1 MHPKD
6 QSLPLKQQLQGIN
19 IYLIGM
25 MGCGKSSV
33 GPELAKLLGY
43 RFIDA
48 DSVIAAAAGCSI
60 SEIFDSQGEAGFRLL
75 ETQVLHQISQWH
87 SLVVATGG
95 GVVTTSANW
104 GALRQGLVVWLQVDA
119 AQLLERLEAHPG
131 DRPLLQQPNPETEL
145 LNLLQARAEKYS
157 QADLSIAAG
166 CATPAEV
173 ANKILAA
180 FPAVLKVP
188 GAPRTTAP

>member
-145 LNLLQARAEKYS
+145 LKLLQARADQYS

-166 CATPAEV
+166 CANPAEV

-180 FPAVLKVP
+180 LPAVLNVP

>member
-166 CATPAEV
+166 CATPAQV

-180 FPAVLKVP
+180 LPAVLKVP

>member
-60 SEIFDSQGEAGFRLL
+60 SEIFDSQGAAGFRLL

-104 GALRQGLVVWLQVDA
+104 GSLRQGLVVWLQVDA
-119 AQLLERLEAHPG
+119 AQLLARLQAHPG

-166 CATPAEV
+166 CATPAQV

-180 FPAVLKVP
+180 LPAVLKVP

>member
-145 LNLLQARAEKYS
+145 LKLLQARAAQYS

-166 CATPAEV
+166 CANPAQV
-173 ANKILAA
+173 AAEIVAA
-180 FPAVLKVP
+180 LPAVLKVP

>member
-104 GALRQGLVVWLQVDA
+104 GSLRQGLVVWLQVDA
-119 AQLLERLEAHPG
+119 AQLLARLQGQPG
-131 DRPLLQQPNPETEL
+131 DRPMLQKPNPETEL
-145 LNLLQARAEKYS
+145 LKLLQARAAQYS

-166 CATPAEV
+166 CANPAQV
-173 ANKILAA
+173 AAEIVAA
-180 FPAVLKVP
+180 LPTVLKAP

>member
-60 SEIFDSQGEAGFRLL
+60 SEIFDSQGEAGFRLI

-131 DRPLLQQPNPETEL
+131 DRPLLKQPNPETEL
-145 LNLLQARAEKYS
+145 LKLLQARADQYS
-157 QADLSIAAG
+157 HADLSIAAG
-166 CATPAEV
+166 GATPAQV
-173 ANKILAA
+173 ANEILAA
-180 FPAVLKVP
+180 LPAVLKVP

>member
-95 GVVTTSANW
+95 GAVTTSANW

-166 CATPAEV
+166 CATPAQV

-180 FPAVLKVP
+180 LPAVLKVP

>member
-145 LNLLQARAEKYS
+145 LKLLQASADQYS
-157 QADLSIAAG
+157 HADLSIAAG
-166 CATPAEV
+166 CATPAQV
-173 ANKILAA
+173 ANEILAA
-180 FPAVLKVP
+180 LPAVLKVP

>member
-145 LNLLQARAEKYS
+145 LKLLQARAEKYS

-166 CATPAEV
+166 CATPEQV

-180 FPAVLKVP
+180 LPAVLKVP

>member
-43 RFIDA
+43 RFIDV

-95 GVVTTSANW
+95 GVVTTSSNW

-119 AQLLERLEAHPG
+119 AQLLARLQAQPG
-131 DRPLLQQPNPETEL
+131 DRPMLQKPNPETEL
-145 LNLLQARAEKYS
+145 LKLLQARAAQYS

-166 CATPAEV
+166 CANPAQV
-173 ANKILAA
+173 AAEIVAA
-180 FPAVLKVP
+180 LPAVLKVP

>member
-43 RFIDA
+43 RFIDV

-119 AQLLERLEAHPG
+119 AQLLARLQGQPG
-131 DRPLLQQPNPETEL
+131 DRPMLQKPNPETEL
-145 LNLLQARAEKYS
+145 LKLLQARAAQYS

-166 CATPAEV
+166 CANPAQV
-173 ANKILAA
+173 AAEIVAA
-180 FPAVLKVP
+180 LPAVLKVP

>member
-119 AQLLERLEAHPG
+119 AQLLARLQAQPG
-131 DRPLLQQPNPETEL
+131 DRPMLQQPNPETEL
-145 LNLLQARAEKYS
+145 LKLLQARAAQYS

-166 CATPAEV
+166 CANPAQV
-173 ANKILAA
+173 AAKIVAA
-180 FPAVLKVP
+180 LPAVLKVP
-188 GAPRTTAP
+188 GAPRTTEP

>member
-60 SEIFDSQGEAGFRLL
+60 SEIFDSQGEGGFRLL
-75 ETQVLHQISQWH
+75 ETQVMHQISQWH

-95 GVVTTSANW
+95 GAVTTSANW

-145 LNLLQARAEKYS
+145 LKLLQARADQYS

-166 CATPAEV
+166 GATPAQV
-173 ANKILAA
+173 ANEILAA
-180 FPAVLKVP
+180 LPAVLKVP

>member
-145 LNLLQARAEKYS
+145 LKLLQARAEKYS

-166 CATPAEV
+166 CATPAQV

-180 FPAVLKVP
+180 LPAVLKVP

>member
-1 MHPKD
+1 MHLKD

-60 SEIFDSQGEAGFRLL
+60 SEIFDSQGEAGFRLI

-104 GALRQGLVVWLQVDA
+104 GALRQGLLVWLEVDA
-119 AQLLERLEAHPG
+119 AQLLARLQAQPG
-131 DRPLLQQPNPETEL
+131 DRPMLQKPNPETEL
-145 LNLLQARAEKYS
+145 LKLLQTRAAQYS

-166 CATPAEV
+166 CANPADV
-173 ANKILAA
+173 AAKIVAA
-180 FPAVLKVP
+180 LPAVLKVP

>member
-119 AQLLERLEAHPG
+119 AQLLARLQAQPG
-131 DRPLLQQPNPETEL
+131 DRPMLQKPNPETEL
-145 LNLLQARAEKYS
+145 LKLLQARVAQYS

-166 CATPAEV
+166 CANPAQV
-173 ANKILAA
+173 AAKIVAA
-180 FPAVLKVP
+180 LPAVLKVP

>member
-145 LNLLQARAEKYS
+145 LKLLQARAEKYS

-180 FPAVLKVP
+180 FPAVLKIP

>member
-43 RFIDA
+43 RFIDV

-119 AQLLERLEAHPG
+119 AQLLARLQGQPG
-131 DRPLLQQPNPETEL
+131 DRPMLQKPNPETEL
-145 LNLLQARAEKYS
+145 LKLLQARAAQYS

-166 CATPAEV
+166 CANPAQV
-173 ANKILAA
+173 AAEIVSAL
-180 FPAVLKVP
+180 PAVLKVP

>member
-180 FPAVLKVP
+180 LPAVLKVP

>member
-95 GVVTTSANW
+95 GAVTTSANW

-145 LNLLQARAEKYS
+145 LKLLQARADQYS

-166 CATPAEV
+166 CANPAQV
-173 ANKILAA
+173 ANKIWAA
-180 FPAVLKVP
+180 LPAVLKVP

>member
-75 ETQVLHQISQWH
+75 ETQVLQQISQWH

-119 AQLLERLEAHPG
+119 AQLLARLQGQPG
-131 DRPLLQQPNPETEL
+131 DRPMLQKPNPETEL
-145 LNLLQARAEKYS
+145 LKLLQARAAQYS

-166 CATPAEV
+166 CANPAQV
-173 ANKILAA
+173 AAEIVAA
-180 FPAVLKVP
+180 LPAVLKVP

>member
-43 RFIDA
+43 RFIDV

-104 GALRQGLVVWLQVDA
+104 GSLRQGLVVWLQVDA
-119 AQLLERLEAHPG
+119 AQLLARLQAQPG
-131 DRPLLQQPNPETEL
+131 DRPMLQKPNPETEL
-145 LNLLQARAEKYS
+145 LKLLQARVAQYS

-166 CATPAEV
+166 CANPAQV
-173 ANKILAA
+173 AAEIVAA
-180 FPAVLKVP
+180 LPAVLKVP

>member
-104 GALRQGLVVWLQVDA
+104 GSLRQGLVVWLQVDA
-119 AQLLERLEAHPG
+119 AQLLARLQAQPG
-131 DRPLLQQPNPETEL
+131 DRPMLQKPNPETEL
-145 LNLLQARAEKYS
+145 LKLLQARAAQYS

-166 CATPAEV
+166 CANPAQV
-173 ANKILAA
+173 AAKIVAA
-180 FPAVLKVP
+180 LPAVLKVP

>member
-119 AQLLERLEAHPG
+119 AQLLARLQGQPG
-131 DRPLLQQPNPETEL
+131 DRPMLQKPNPETEL
-145 LNLLQARAEKYS
+145 LKLLQARAAQYS

-166 CATPAEV
+166 CANPAQV
-173 ANKILAA
+173 AAKIVAA
-180 FPAVLKVP
+180 LPTVLKVP

>member
-104 GALRQGLVVWLQVDA
+104 GALRQGLVVWLEVDA
-119 AQLLERLEAHPG
+119 AQLLARLQAQPG
-131 DRPLLQQPNPETEL
+131 DRPMLQKPNPETEL
-145 LNLLQARAEKYS
+145 LKLLQARVAQYS

-166 CATPAEV
+166 CANPAQV
-173 ANKILAA
+173 AAKIVAA
-180 FPAVLKVP
+180 LPAVLKVP

>member
-43 RFIDA
+43 RFIDV

-119 AQLLERLEAHPG
+119 AQLLARLQAQPG
-131 DRPLLQQPNPETEL
+131 DRPMLQKPNPETEL
-145 LNLLQARAEKYS
+145 LKLLQARAAQYS

-166 CATPAEV
+166 CANPAQV
-173 ANKILAA
+173 AAEIVAA
-180 FPAVLKVP
+180 LPAVLKVP

>member
-75 ETQVLHQISQWH
+75 ETQVLQQISQWH

-119 AQLLERLEAHPG
+119 AQLLARLQAQPG
-131 DRPLLQQPNPETEL
+131 DRPMLQKPNPETEL
-145 LNLLQARAEKYS
+145 LKLLQARAAQYS

-166 CATPAEV
+166 CANPADV
-173 ANKILAA
+173 AAKIVAA
-180 FPAVLKVP
+180 LPAVLKVP

>member
-119 AQLLERLEAHPG
+119 AQLLARLQGQPG
-131 DRPLLQQPNPETEL
+131 DRPMLQKPNPETEL
-145 LNLLQARAEKYS
+145 LKLLQARAAQYS

-166 CATPAEV
+166 CANPAQV
-173 ANKILAA
+173 AAEIKAA
-180 FPAVLKVP
+180 LPAVLKVP

>member
-119 AQLLERLEAHPG
+119 AQLLARLQGQPG
-131 DRPLLQQPNPETEL
+131 DRPMLQKPNPETEL
-145 LNLLQARAEKYS
+145 LKLLQARAAQYS

-166 CATPAEV
+166 CANPAQV
-173 ANKILAA
+173 AAEIVAA
-180 FPAVLKVP
+180 LPTVLKAP

>member
-43 RFIDA
+43 RFIDV

-104 GALRQGLVVWLQVDA
+104 GSLRQGLVVWMQVDA
-119 AQLLERLEAHPG
+119 AQLLARLQAQPG
-131 DRPLLQQPNPETEL
+131 DRPMLQKPNPETEL
-145 LNLLQARAEKYS
+145 LKLLQARVAQYS

-166 CATPAEV
+166 CANPAQV
-173 ANKILAA
+173 AAEIVAA
-180 FPAVLKVP
+180 LPAVLKVP

>member
-119 AQLLERLEAHPG
+119 AQLLARLQAQPG
-131 DRPLLQQPNPETEL
+131 DRPMLQKPNPETEL
-145 LNLLQARAEKYS
+145 LKLLQARAAQYS

-166 CATPAEV
+166 CANPAQV
-173 ANKILAA
+173 AAEIVAA
-180 FPAVLKVP
+180 LPTVLKAP

>member
-43 RFIDA
+43 RFIDV

-95 GVVTTSANW
+95 GVVTTRANW

-119 AQLLERLEAHPG
+119 AQLLARLQGQPG
-131 DRPLLQQPNPETEL
+131 DRPMLQKPNPETEL
-145 LNLLQARAEKYS
+145 LKLLQARAAQYS

-166 CATPAEV
+166 CANPAQV
-173 ANKILAA
+173 AAEIVAA
-180 FPAVLKVP
+180 LPTVLKVP

>member
-145 LNLLQARAEKYS
+145 LKLLQARAEKYS

-166 CATPAEV
+166 CANPAQV
-173 ANKILAA
+173 AAEIVAA
-180 FPAVLKVP
+180 LPAVLKVP

>member
-1 MHPKD
+1 MHLKD

-60 SEIFDSQGEAGFRLL
+60 SEIFDSQGEAGFRLI

-119 AQLLERLEAHPG
+119 AQLLARLQAQPG
-131 DRPLLQQPNPETEL
+131 ARPMLQKPNPETEL
-145 LNLLQARAEKYS
+145 LKLLQTRAAQYS

-166 CATPAEV
+166 FTNPAQV
-173 ANKILAA
+173 AAEIVAA
-180 FPAVLKVP
+180 LPAVLKVP

>member
-119 AQLLERLEAHPG
+119 AQLLSRLQAQPG
-131 DRPLLQQPNPETEL
+131 DRPMLQQPNPETEL
-145 LNLLQARAEKYS
+145 LKLLQARAAQYS

-166 CATPAEV
+166 CANPAQV
-173 ANKILAA
+173 AAKIVAA
-180 FPAVLKVP
+180 LPAVLKVP

>member
-43 RFIDA
+43 RFIDV

-95 GVVTTSANW
+95 GVVTTTTNW

-119 AQLLERLEAHPG
+119 AQLLARLQGQPG
-131 DRPLLQQPNPETEL
+131 DRPMLQKPNPETEL
-145 LNLLQARAEKYS
+145 LKLLQARAAQYS

-166 CATPAEV
+166 CANPAQV
-173 ANKILAA
+173 AAEIVAA
-180 FPAVLKVP
+180 LPAVLKVP

>member
-145 LNLLQARAEKYS
+145 LKLLQARADQYS
-157 QADLSIAAG
+157 HADLSIAAG
-166 CATPAEV
+166 GATPAQV
-173 ANKILAA
+173 ANKILATCA
-180 FPAVLKVP
+180 GVLKVP